1 MLFASSMKDEIR
13 LTVIFST
20 TGYLW
25 ARDEAINELDRD
37 INTFK
42 ITYSSRKDGSD
53 VIKAIYLIPED
64 NL

>member
-1 MLFASSMKDEIR
+1 M
-13 LTVIFST
+13 
-20 TGYLW
+20 TGHLG
-25 ARDEAINELDRD
+25 ARDEALNELDRD

-42 ITYSSRKDGSD
+42 IAYSSRKDGSD